1 MARYWRLMGEYD
13 AESATFTAFAGGGGA
28 SPYTPETDGTLV
40 AVRVLPAST
49 AATTLFEMV
58 NIRLTCTLWKPNAI
72 EVGAIGNG
80 LRTVPAT
87 PQKEFDW
94 LINQP
99 VRTNVNITM
108 EGENLAGTPVTVQVF
123 VYGLFEC

>member
-1 MARYWRLMGEYD
+1 MGEYD

-28 SPYTPETDGTLV
+28 SPYTPETDGKLV
-40 AVRVLPAST
+40 AVRVIPAAT
-49 AATTLFEMV
+49 AATSLMEFV
-58 NIRLTCTLWKPNAI
+58 NIRLTCTQWTPNAI
-72 EVGAIGNG
+72 EVGVKGNG

-87 PQKEFDW
+87 PQEPQDW
-94 LINQP
+94 VIDQP
-99 VRTNVNITM
+99 VKTNKSITM